1 MKQLITLL
9 ILWIPILLQAQPNV
23 TQMKKSELAKDLT
36 YRGDFLNCTRWQDA
50 LGENY
55 LILSQS
61 KIQKSAKALEGRDD
75 FHKASRDKE
84 IYACHY
90 IMTADTTRLL
100 WTLVDFQRDCP
111 LDMTVEFLTEKPL
124 ITDLDN
130 NGTAETWMV
139 YQLGCRG
146 DVSPLTM
153 KLIMHQGQNKY
164 AIRGTRKIKVSTNPD
179 KIAGGE
185 MTKEPSFNTLTPA
198 INAYATELWTRYNFE
213 NLPR

>member
-146 DVSPLTM
+146 DVSPLT
-153 KLIMHQGQNKY
+153 
-164 AIRGTRKIKVSTNPD
+164 TNPD